1 MKIKERWISRNQ
13 WLFLIMPA
21 LILFVIFYMFPFL
34 WLIRVSFYQNIVGG
48 YMKVVWTLDNYKRFL
63 GDYWYIKNM
72 IFFSFK
78 MAVGSVFLGIL
89 LSYPLALGIIKSSG
103 QKKQLLLTIV
113 LSPLLVNMVCLAL
126 GMVILLRN
134 QGIFNQFLQWIG
146 ISSHPIKL
154 MYNNI
159 GVFIGLTYISIPYLV
174 LSLLDSLSK
183 IDPSLEEAAIN
194 LGATGLQSFLKVIFP
209 LSVPG
214 MFAGSLIV
222 FPMNF
227 CAFAIPLMMGS
238 DSMPMIGLVV
248 YRTAMTFNN
257 IPFAAV
263 MAISLLFV
271 CGAIFFIY
279 YKIIN
284 KFFFNRLGV

>member
-174 LSLLDSLSK
+174 LSLLDNLSK

-194 LGATGLQSFLKVIFP
+194 LGATGLQSFLKVTFP

-222 FPMNF
+222 FSMNF
-227 CAFAIPLMMGS
+227 CAFSIPMMMGF
-238 DSMPMIGLVV
+238 DSIPMIGLVI
-248 YRTAMTFNN
+248 YRQAMLLDN
-257 IPFAAV
+257 IPFAAA
-263 MAISLLFV
+263 MAISVLFV
-271 CGAIFFIY
+271 CGAILFIY